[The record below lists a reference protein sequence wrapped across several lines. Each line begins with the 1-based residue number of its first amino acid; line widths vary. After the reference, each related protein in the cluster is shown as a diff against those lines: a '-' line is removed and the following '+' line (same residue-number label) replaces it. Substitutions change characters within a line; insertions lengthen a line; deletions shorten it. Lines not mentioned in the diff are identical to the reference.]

1 MIKYILFLIVFL
13 VLISCNK
20 TKLKSPD
27 ACFIVINNP
36 TVLTNP
42 TIQGANSQKIT
53 DIWYYVDDNFKGV
66 FPIGS
71 IMPVLGTGNSK
82 ITLFAG
88 IKNNGISATRL
99 PYEFY
104 KGDVINQYFESGKTY
119 TFSPVFEYLTGA
131 VFPTEVID
139 DFDVTVGTGSK
150 YIPLSVNP
158 FYIISDVNKVYG
170 GVGNSLFFTMSDAKP
185 TGGIK
190 TSTALN
196 LPVGG
201 TPIYLE
207 LNYKCN
213 QPFEVGVI
221 AGTTEVRPAITV
233 NSSPEWNKIYIQL
246 SLAVSTQPTYNYYD
260 IYIKAT
266 KQGDVP
272 TPEIYID
279 NIKLVTR

>member
-1 MIKYILFLIVFL
+1 MIKYILSLIVFL
-13 VLISCNK
+13 VLASCNK
-20 TKLKSPD
+20 TKLKAPE
-27 ACFIVINNP
+27 AAFIVINNP

-42 TIQGANSQKIT
+42 TIQGTNSHKIT

-104 KGDVINQYFESGKTY
+104 QGHVINQYFESAKTY
-119 TFSPVFEYLTGA
+119 TFSPVFEYLTDA
-131 VFPTEVID
+131 VFPTQGCEDYEGSGVKY
-139 DFDVTVGTGSK
+139 FSVGDSST
-150 YIPLSVNP
+150 LV
-158 FYIISDVNKVYG
+158 ISDINKVFEG
-170 GVGNSLFFTMSDAKP
+170 THSVFMSMSNSKP
-185 TGGIK
+185 TAQIK
-190 TSTALN
+190 TSTSMS

-221 AGTTEVRPAITV
+221 AGSTEVRPALTV

-246 SLAVSTQPTYNYYD
+246 SQAVSTQPTYNYYD

-266 KQGDVP
+266 KQSDVP

>member
-1 MIKYILFLIVFL
+1 MIKYILSLIVFL
-13 VLISCNK
+13 VLASCNK
-20 TKLKSPD
+20 TKLKAPE
-27 ACFIVINNP
+27 AAFIVINNP

-42 TIQGANSQKIT
+42 TIQGTNSHKIT

-104 KGDVINQYFESGKTY
+104 KGHVINQYFERGKTY
-119 TFSPVFEYLTGA
+119 TFSPVFEYLTSA
-131 VFPTEVID
+131 VFPTQGCEDYDSPGIKYFSVGDSAAPVIHD
-139 DFDVTVGTGSK
+139 LDKVFSGTGS
-150 YIPLSVNP
+150 LFMSM
-158 FYIISDVNKVYG
+158 S
-170 GVGNSLFFTMSDAKP
+170 NSKP
-185 TGGIK
+185 TSQIK
-190 TSTALN
+190 TSTSMS

-221 AGTTEVRPAITV
+221 AGATEVRPALTV

-246 SLAVSTQPTYNYYD
+246 SQAVSTQPTYNYYD

-266 KQGDVP
+266 KQSDVP

>member
-1 MIKYILFLIVFL
+1 MRGKFLYLFFVFSLSIFFSCKKDNLKAPLASFL
-13 VLISCNK
+13 VVK
-20 TKLKSPD
+20 
-27 ACFIVINNP
+27 NP
-36 TVLTNP
+36 TLKT
-42 TIQGANSQKIT
+42 TSSQGSNHHKIT

-88 IKNNGISATRL
+88 IKNNGISSTRL

-104 KGDVINQYFESGKTY
+104 KGHVINQYFESGKTY
-119 TFSPVFEYLTGA
+119 TFSPVFEYLTNA
-131 VFPTEVID
+131 VFPTEGCEDYEGSGVKY
-139 DFDVTVGTGSK
+139 FSVGDSSTE
-150 YIPLSVNP
+150 V
-158 FYIISDVNKVYG
+158 ISDINKVFG
-170 GVGNSLFFTMSDAKP
+170 GIGYSVFMSMSNSKP
-185 TGGIK
+185 TSQIK
-190 TSTALN
+190 TSTSMS

-221 AGTTEVRPAITV
+221 AGTTEVRPALTV
-233 NSSPEWNKIYIQL
+233 NPSPEWNKIYIQL
-246 SLAVSTQPTYNYYD
+246 SQAVSTQPTYNYYD

-266 KQGDVP
+266 KKSDVP

>member
-1 MIKYILFLIVFL
+1 MIKYILSLIVFL
-13 VLISCNK
+13 VLASCNK
-20 TKLKSPD
+20 TKLKAPE
-27 ACFIVINNP
+27 AAFIVINNP

-42 TIQGANSQKIT
+42 TIQGTNSHKIT

-104 KGDVINQYFESGKTY
+104 KGHVINQYFESGKTY
-119 TFSPVFEYLTGA
+119 TFSPVFEYLTSA
-131 VFPTEVID
+131 VFPTQGCEDYDSPGIKYFSVGDSAAPVIHD
-139 DFDVTVGTGSK
+139 LDKVFSGTGS
-150 YIPLSVNP
+150 LFMSM
-158 FYIISDVNKVYG
+158 S
-170 GVGNSLFFTMSDAKP
+170 NSKP
-185 TGGIK
+185 TSQIK
-190 TSTALN
+190 TSTSMS

-221 AGTTEVRPAITV
+221 AGATEVRPALTV

-246 SLAVSTQPTYNYYD
+246 SQAVSTQPTYNYYD

-266 KQGDVP
+266 KQSDVP

>member
-1 MIKYILFLIVFL
+1 MIKLLLPIIVFF
-13 VLISCNK
+13 IFTSCNK
-20 TKLKSPD
+20 EKLKSP
-27 ACFIVINNP
+27 AAAFIVVNNP
-36 TVLTNP
+36 SVFTNP
-42 TIQGANSQKIT
+42 LIQGANSHKIT

-104 KGDVINQYFESGKTY
+104 QGHVINQYFESGKTY

-131 VFPTEVID
+131 VFPPQGCEDYEGIGTKYQSVGDSSTLVIHD
-139 DFDVTVGTGSK
+139 A
-150 YIPLSVNP
+150 
-158 FYIISDVNKVYG
+158 NKVFG
-170 GVGNSLFFTMSDAKP
+170 GIGYSLFMSMSDLKP
-185 TGGIK
+185 TAKIK
-190 TSTALN
+190 TTSPMS

-201 TPIYLE
+201 APIYLE

-221 AGTTEVRPAITV
+221 GGTSEVRPALTV
-233 NSSPEWNKIYIQL
+233 NASSEWNKIYIQL
-246 SLAVSTQPTYNYYD
+246 SQAVSTQPTYNYYD

-272 TPEIYID
+272 NPEIYID

>member
-1 MIKYILFLIVFL
+1 MIKYILSLIVFL
-13 VLISCNK
+13 VLASCNK
-20 TKLKSPD
+20 TKLKAPE
-27 ACFIVINNP
+27 AAFIVINNP

-42 TIQGANSQKIT
+42 TIQGTNSHKIT

-104 KGDVINQYFESGKTY
+104 QGHVINQYFESGKTY

-131 VFPTEVID
+131 VFPTQGCEDYDSPGIKYLSVGDSAAPVIHD
-139 DFDVTVGTGSK
+139 LDKVFSGTGS
-150 YIPLSVNP
+150 LFMSM
-158 FYIISDVNKVYG
+158 S
-170 GVGNSLFFTMSDAKP
+170 NSKP
-185 TGGIK
+185 TSQIK
-190 TSTALN
+190 TSTSMS

-221 AGTTEVRPAITV
+221 AGTTEVRPALTV

-246 SLAVSTQPTYNYYD
+246 SQAVSTQPTYNYYD

-266 KQGDVP
+266 KKSDVP

>member
-36 TVLTNP
+36 TLLTNP

-131 VFPTEVID
+131 VFPTQGCEDYENPGVKYQSVGDSSTVVIA
-139 DFDVTVGTGSK
+139 
-150 YIPLSVNP
+150 
-158 FYIISDVNKVYG
+158 DVNKVFG
-170 GVGNSLFFTMSDAKP
+170 GIGHSLFMSMSDLKP
-185 TGGIK
+185 TSQIK
-190 TSTALN
+190 TSSSMS

-233 NSSPEWNKIYIQL
+233 NSSQEWNKIYIQL

>member
-1 MIKYILFLIVFL
+1 MIKYILSLIVFL
-13 VLISCNK
+13 VLASCNK
-20 TKLKSPD
+20 TKLKAPE
-27 ACFIVINNP
+27 AAFIVINNP

-42 TIQGANSQKIT
+42 TIQGTNSHKIT

-104 KGDVINQYFESGKTY
+104 QGHVINQYFESGKTY
-119 TFSPVFEYLTGA
+119 TFSPVFEYLTSA
-131 VFPTEVID
+131 VFPTEGCEDYEGSGVKYFSVGD
-139 DFDVTVGTGSK
+139 SSTV
-150 YIPLSVNP
+150 V
-158 FYIISDVNKVYG
+158 ISDINKVFG
-170 GVGNSLFFTMSDAKP
+170 GIGHSVFMSMSNSKP
-185 TGGIK
+185 TSKIK
-190 TSTALN
+190 TSTSMS

-221 AGTTEVRPAITV
+221 AGTTEVRPALTV

-246 SLAVSTQPTYNYYD
+246 SQAVSTQPTYNYYD

-266 KQGDVP
+266 KQSDVP

>member
-1 MIKYILFLIVFL
+1 MIKYILSLIVFL
-13 VLISCNK
+13 VLASCNK
-20 TKLKSPD
+20 TKLKAPE
-27 ACFIVINNP
+27 AAFIVINNP

-42 TIQGANSQKIT
+42 TIQGTNSHKIT

-71 IMPVLGTGNSK
+71 IMPVIGTGNSK

-88 IKNNGISATRL
+88 IKNNGISSTRL

-104 KGDVINQYFESGKTY
+104 KGHVINQYFESGKTY
-119 TFSPVFEYLTGA
+119 TFSPVFEYLTNA
-131 VFPTEVID
+131 VFPTEGCEDYEGSGVKY
-139 DFDVTVGTGSK
+139 FSVGDSSTE
-150 YIPLSVNP
+150 V
-158 FYIISDVNKVYG
+158 ISDITKVFG
-170 GVGNSLFFTMSDAKP
+170 GIGYSVFMSMSNSKP
-185 TGGIK
+185 TSQIK
-190 TSTALN
+190 TSTSMS

-221 AGTTEVRPAITV
+221 AGTTEVRPALTV
-233 NSSPEWNKIYIQL
+233 NPSPEWNKIYIQL
-246 SLAVSTQPTYNYYD
+246 SQAVSTQPTYNYYD

-266 KQGDVP
+266 KKSDVP

>member
-1 MIKYILFLIVFL
+1 MIKYILSLIVFL
-13 VLISCNK
+13 VLASCNK
-20 TKLKSPD
+20 TKLKAPE
-27 ACFIVINNP
+27 AAFIVINNP

-42 TIQGANSQKIT
+42 TIQGTNSHKIT

-104 KGDVINQYFESGKTY
+104 QGHVINQYFESGKTY
-119 TFSPVFEYLTGA
+119 TFSPVFEYLTSA
-131 VFPTEVID
+131 VFPTEGCEDYEGSGVKYFSVGD
-139 DFDVTVGTGSK
+139 SSTV
-150 YIPLSVNP
+150 V
-158 FYIISDVNKVYG
+158 ISDINKVFG
-170 GVGNSLFFTMSDAKP
+170 GIGYSVFMSMSNSKP
-185 TGGIK
+185 TSQIK
-190 TSTALN
+190 TSTSMS

-221 AGTTEVRPAITV
+221 AGTTEVRPALTV

-246 SLAVSTQPTYNYYD
+246 SQAVSTQPTYNYYD

-266 KQGDVP
+266 KKSDVP

>member
-36 TVLTNP
+36 TLLTNP

-131 VFPTEVID
+131 VFPTQGCEDYENPGVKYQSVGDSSTVVIA
-139 DFDVTVGTGSK
+139 
-150 YIPLSVNP
+150 
-158 FYIISDVNKVYG
+158 DVNKVFG
-170 GVGNSLFFTMSDAKP
+170 GIGHSLFMSMSDLKP
-185 TGGIK
+185 TSQIK
-190 TSTALN
+190 TSSSMS

-221 AGTTEVRPAITV
+221 AGATEVRPAITV
-233 NSSPEWNKIYIQL
+233 NPSPEWNKIYIQL

>member
-1 MIKYILFLIVFL
+1 MIKYILSLIVFL
-13 VLISCNK
+13 VLASCNK
-20 TKLKSPD
+20 TKLKAPE
-27 ACFIVINNP
+27 AAFIVINNP

-42 TIQGANSQKIT
+42 TIQGTNSHKIT

-71 IMPVLGTGNSK
+71 IMPVIGTGNSK

-104 KGDVINQYFESGKTY
+104 QGHVINQYFESGKTY
-119 TFSPVFEYLTGA
+119 TFNPVFEYLTGA
-131 VFPTEVID
+131 VFPTQGCEDYDSPGIKYFSVGDSAAPVIHD
-139 DFDVTVGTGSK
+139 LDKVFSGTGS
-150 YIPLSVNP
+150 LFMSM
-158 FYIISDVNKVYG
+158 S
-170 GVGNSLFFTMSDAKP
+170 NSKP
-185 TGGIK
+185 TSQIK
-190 TSTALN
+190 TSTSMS

-221 AGTTEVRPAITV
+221 AGSTEVRPALTV

-246 SLAVSTQPTYNYYD
+246 SQAVSTQPTYNYYD

-266 KQGDVP
+266 KQSDVP

>member
-1 MIKYILFLIVFL
+1 MIKYILPLIVFL
-13 VLISCNK
+13 VFNSCNK
-20 TKLKSPD
+20 AKLKSPE
-27 ACFIVINNP
+27 AAFIVINNP

-42 TIQGANSQKIT
+42 TIQGANSHKIT

-88 IKNNGISATRL
+88 IKNNGISSTRL

-104 KGDVINQYFESGKTY
+104 QGHVINQYFESGKTY
-119 TFSPVFEYLTGA
+119 TFSPVFEYLTSA
-131 VFPTEVID
+131 VFPTQGCEDYENPGVKYQSVGDSSTLVIED
-139 DFDVTVGTGSK
+139 
-150 YIPLSVNP
+150 I
-158 FYIISDVNKVYG
+158 NKVFSG
-170 GVGNSLFFTMSDAKP
+170 IGHSLFMSMSDLKP
-185 TGGIK
+185 TAQIK
-190 TSTALN
+190 SSSPMT

-201 TPIYLE
+201 APIYLE

-221 AGTTEVRPAITV
+221 AGATEVRPALTV
-233 NSSPEWNKIYIQL
+233 NPSSEWNKIYIQL
-246 SLAVSTQPTYNYYD
+246 SQAVSTQPTYIYYE

>member
-1 MIKYILFLIVFL
+1 MIRFLLCTIIFL
-13 VLISCNK
+13 VLSSCNK
-20 TKLKSPD
+20 TKLKSPE
-27 ACFIVINNP
+27 AAFIVVNNP
-36 TVLTNP
+36 TVYTNP
-42 TIQGANSQKIT
+42 SIQGTNSHKIT

-71 IMPVLGTGNSK
+71 IMPVLGSGNSK

-104 KGDVINQYFESGKTY
+104 QGTIIKQDFEVGKTY

-131 VFPTEVID
+131 IFPSQAND
-139 DFDVTVGTGSK
+139 DFEGVGFK
-150 YIPLSVNP
+150 YKSVGDSS
-158 FYIISDVNKVYG
+158 YVIISDVNKVFG
-170 GVGNSLFFTMSDAKP
+170 GIGHSVFMSMSDLKP
-185 TGGIK
+185 TSQIQ
-190 TSTALN
+190 TSVPLN

-201 TPIYLE
+201 TAIYLE

-213 QPFEVGVI
+213 QPIEVGVI
-221 AGTTEVRPAITV
+221 AGTSEVRPALTV
-233 NSSPEWNKIYIQL
+233 NPSSEWNKIYIQL
-246 SLAVSTQPTYNYYD
+246 SQAVSTQPTYVYYD

-266 KQGDVP
+266 KQADVA

-279 NIKLVTR
+279 NIKLVTK

>member
-1 MIKYILFLIVFL
+1 MRGKFLYLFFVFSLSIFFSCKKDNLKAPLASFL
-13 VLISCNK
+13 VVK
-20 TKLKSPD
+20 
-27 ACFIVINNP
+27 NP
-36 TVLTNP
+36 TLKT
-42 TIQGANSQKIT
+42 TSSQGSNHHKIT

-71 IMPVLGTGNSK
+71 IMPVIGTGNSK

-88 IKNNGISATRL
+88 IKNNGISSTRL

-104 KGDVINQYFESGKTY
+104 KGHVINQYFESGKTY
-119 TFSPVFEYLTGA
+119 TFSPVFEYLTNA
-131 VFPTEVID
+131 VFPTEGCEDYEGSGVKY
-139 DFDVTVGTGSK
+139 FSVGDSSTE
-150 YIPLSVNP
+150 V
-158 FYIISDVNKVYG
+158 ISDINKVFG
-170 GVGNSLFFTMSDAKP
+170 GIGYSVFMSMSNSKP
-185 TGGIK
+185 TSQIK
-190 TSTALN
+190 TSTSMS

-221 AGTTEVRPAITV
+221 AGTTEVRPALTV
-233 NSSPEWNKIYIQL
+233 NPSPEWNKIYIQL
-246 SLAVSTQPTYNYYD
+246 SQAVSTQPTYNYYD

-266 KQGDVP
+266 KKSDVP

>member
-1 MIKYILFLIVFL
+1 MIKYILSLIVFL
-13 VLISCNK
+13 VLASCNK
-20 TKLKSPD
+20 TKLKAPE
-27 ACFIVINNP
+27 AAFIVINNP

-42 TIQGANSQKIT
+42 TIQGTNSHKIT

-71 IMPVLGTGNSK
+71 IMPVIGTGNSK

-88 IKNNGISATRL
+88 IKNNGISSTRL

-104 KGDVINQYFESGKTY
+104 KGHVINQYFESGKTY
-119 TFSPVFEYLTGA
+119 TFSPVFEYLTNA
-131 VFPTEVID
+131 VFPTEGCEDYEGSGVKY
-139 DFDVTVGTGSK
+139 FSVGDSSTE
-150 YIPLSVNP
+150 V
-158 FYIISDVNKVYG
+158 ISDINKVFG
-170 GVGNSLFFTMSDAKP
+170 GIGYSVFMSMSNSKP
-185 TGGIK
+185 TSQIK
-190 TSTALN
+190 TSTSMS

-221 AGTTEVRPAITV
+221 AGTTEVRPALTV
-233 NSSPEWNKIYIQL
+233 NPSPEWNKIYIQL
-246 SLAVSTQPTYNYYD
+246 SQAVSTQPTYNYYD

-266 KQGDVP
+266 KKSDVP

>member
-1 MIKYILFLIVFL
+1 MIRFLLCTIVFL
-13 VLISCNK
+13 VLSSCNK
-20 TKLKSPD
+20 TKLQSPG
-27 ACFIVINNP
+27 AAFIVVNNP
-36 TVLTNP
+36 TVYTNP
-42 TIQGANSQKIT
+42 TIQGTNSHKIT

-71 IMPVLGTGNSK
+71 IMPVLGSGNSK

-88 IKNNGISATRL
+88 IKNNGISSTRL

-104 KGDVINQYFESGKTY
+104 QGTVIQQDFEIGKTY

-131 VFPTEVID
+131 VFPSQGCEDYEGPGV
-139 DFDVTVGTGSK
+139 K
-150 YIPLSVNP
+150 YLSVGDSATL
-158 FYIISDVNKVYG
+158 IITDVNKVFG
-170 GVGNSLFFTMSDAKP
+170 GIGKSLFMSMSDLKP
-185 TGGIK
+185 TAQIK
-190 TSTALN
+190 TSLPMT

-213 QPFEVGVI
+213 QPVEVGVI
-221 AGTTEVRPAITV
+221 AGTTEVRPALTV
-233 NSSPEWNKIYIQL
+233 NPSSEWNKIYIQL
-246 SLAVSTQPTYNYYD
+246 SQAVSTQPTYVYYD

-266 KQGDVP
+266 KQGDVA

-279 NIKLVTR
+279 NIKLVTK

>member
-1 MIKYILFLIVFL
+1 MIKYILPLIVFL
-13 VLISCNK
+13 LFNSCNK
-20 TKLKSPD
+20 AKLKSPE
-27 ACFIVINNP
+27 AAFIVINNP
-36 TVLTNP
+36 TVLTNS
-42 TIQGANSQKIT
+42 TIQGANSHKIT

-104 KGDVINQYFESGKTY
+104 QGHVINQYFESGKTY
-119 TFSPVFEYLTGA
+119 TFSPVFEYLTSA
-131 VFPTEVID
+131 VFPTQGCEDYENPGVKYQSVGDSSTLVIH
-139 DFDVTVGTGSK
+139 
-150 YIPLSVNP
+150 
-158 FYIISDVNKVYG
+158 DVNKVFG
-170 GVGNSLFFTMSDAKP
+170 GTGSLFMSMSDLKP
-185 TGGIK
+185 TAQIK
-190 TSTALN
+190 SSTPMT

-201 TPIYLE
+201 APIYLE

-221 AGTTEVRPAITV
+221 AGATEVRPALTV
-233 NSSPEWNKIYIQL
+233 NPSSEWNKIYIQL
-246 SLAVSTQPTYNYYD
+246 SQAVSTQPTYVYYE

-266 KQGDVP
+266 KQVDVP

>member
-1 MIKYILFLIVFL
+1 MIKYILSLIVFL
-13 VLISCNK
+13 VLASCNK
-20 TKLKSPD
+20 TKLKAPE
-27 ACFIVINNP
+27 AAFIVINNP

-42 TIQGANSQKIT
+42 TIQGTNSHKIT

-104 KGDVINQYFESGKTY
+104 QGHVINQYFESGKTY

-131 VFPTEVID
+131 VFPTQGCEDYDSPGIKYLSVGDSAAPVIHD
-139 DFDVTVGTGSK
+139 LDKVFSGTGS
-150 YIPLSVNP
+150 LFMSM
-158 FYIISDVNKVYG
+158 S
-170 GVGNSLFFTMSDAKP
+170 NSKP
-185 TGGIK
+185 TSQIK
-190 TSTALN
+190 TSTSMS

-207 LNYKCN
+207 LNYKCT
-213 QPFEVGVI
+213 QPVEVGVI
-221 AGTTEVRPAITV
+221 AGTTEVRPALTV

-246 SLAVSTQPTYNYYD
+246 SQAVSTQPTYNYYD

-266 KQGDVP
+266 KKSDVP

>member
-1 MIKYILFLIVFL
+1 MIKYILSLIVFL
-13 VLISCNK
+13 VLASCNK
-20 TKLKSPD
+20 TKLKAPE
-27 ACFIVINNP
+27 AAFIVINNP

-42 TIQGANSQKIT
+42 TIQGTNSHKIT

-88 IKNNGISATRL
+88 IKNNGISSTRL

-104 KGDVINQYFESGKTY
+104 QGHVINQYFESGKTY
-119 TFSPVFEYLTGA
+119 TFSPVFEYLTGS
-131 VFPTEVID
+131 VFPTQGCEDYEGSGVKY
-139 DFDVTVGTGSK
+139 FSVGDSST
-150 YIPLSVNP
+150 LV
-158 FYIISDVNKVYG
+158 ISDINKVFG
-170 GVGNSLFFTMSDAKP
+170 GIGHSVFMSMSNSKP
-185 TGGIK
+185 TSQIK
-190 TSTALN
+190 TSTSMS

-221 AGTTEVRPAITV
+221 AGATEVRPALTV

-246 SLAVSTQPTYNYYD
+246 SQAVSTQPTYNYYD

-266 KQGDVP
+266 KQSDVP

>member
-1 MIKYILFLIVFL
+1 MIKYILSLIVFL
-13 VLISCNK
+13 VLASCNK
-20 TKLKSPD
+20 TKLKAPE
-27 ACFIVINNP
+27 AAFIVINNP

-42 TIQGANSQKIT
+42 TIQGTNSHKIT

-104 KGDVINQYFESGKTY
+104 QGHVINQYFESGKTY

-131 VFPTEVID
+131 VFPTQGCEDYEGSGVKY
-139 DFDVTVGTGSK
+139 FSVGDSST
-150 YIPLSVNP
+150 LV
-158 FYIISDVNKVYG
+158 ISDINKVFG
-170 GVGNSLFFTMSDAKP
+170 GIGNSVFMSMSNSKP
-185 TGGIK
+185 TSQIK
-190 TSTALN
+190 TSTSMS

-221 AGTTEVRPAITV
+221 AGSTEVRPALTV

-246 SLAVSTQPTYNYYD
+246 SQAVSTQPTYNYYD

-266 KQGDVP
+266 KQSDVP

>member
-1 MIKYILFLIVFL
+1 MIKYILSLIVFL
-13 VLISCNK
+13 VLASCNK
-20 TKLKSPD
+20 TKLKAPE
-27 ACFIVINNP
+27 AAFIVINNP

-42 TIQGANSQKIT
+42 TIQGTNSHKIT

-71 IMPVLGTGNSK
+71 IMPVIGTGNSK

-104 KGDVINQYFESGKTY
+104 QGHVINQYFESGKTY
-119 TFSPVFEYLTGA
+119 TFSPVFEYLTNA
-131 VFPTEVID
+131 VFPTEGCEDYEGSGVKY
-139 DFDVTVGTGSK
+139 FSVGDSSTE
-150 YIPLSVNP
+150 V
-158 FYIISDVNKVYG
+158 ISDINKVFG
-170 GVGNSLFFTMSDAKP
+170 GIGYSVFMSMSNSKP
-185 TGGIK
+185 TSQIK
-190 TSTALN
+190 TSTSMS

-221 AGTTEVRPAITV
+221 AGTTEVRPALTV
-233 NSSPEWNKIYIQL
+233 NPSPEWNKIYIQL
-246 SLAVSTQPTYNYYD
+246 SQAVSTQPTYNYYD

-266 KQGDVP
+266 KKSDVP

>member
-1 MIKYILFLIVFL
+1 MIKYILSLIVFL
-13 VLISCNK
+13 VLASCNK
-20 TKLKSPD
+20 TKLKAPE
-27 ACFIVINNP
+27 AAFIVINNP

-42 TIQGANSQKIT
+42 TIQGTNSHKIT

-71 IMPVLGTGNSK
+71 IMPVIGTGNSK

-104 KGDVINQYFESGKTY
+104 QGHLINQYFESGKTY

-131 VFPTEVID
+131 VFPTEGCEDYEGSGVKYFSVGD
-139 DFDVTVGTGSK
+139 SSTV
-150 YIPLSVNP
+150 V
-158 FYIISDVNKVYG
+158 ISDINKVFG
-170 GVGNSLFFTMSDAKP
+170 GIGHSVFMSMSNSKP
-185 TGGIK
+185 TSQIK
-190 TSTALN
+190 TSTSMS

-221 AGTTEVRPAITV
+221 AGTTEVRPALTV

-246 SLAVSTQPTYNYYD
+246 SQAVSTQPTYNYYD

-266 KQGDVP
+266 KQSDVP

>member
-1 MIKYILFLIVFL
+1 MIKLLLPIIIFFAFT
-13 VLISCNK
+13 SCNK
-20 TKLKSPD
+20 EKLKSP
-27 ACFIVINNP
+27 AAAFIVVNNP
-36 TVLTNP
+36 SVFTNAI
-42 TIQGANSQKIT
+42 IQGANSHKIT

-66 FPIGS
+66 FPLGS

-104 KGDVINQYFESGKTY
+104 QGHVINQYFESGKTY

-139 DFDVTVGTGSK
+139 DFDITVGTGSK
-150 YIPLSVNP
+150 YMPVSDNP

-170 GVGNSLFFTMSDAKP
+170 GIENSLFFTMSDAKP
-185 TGGIK
+185 VGGIK
-190 TSTALN
+190 TTTALN

-213 QPFEVGVI
+213 QPIEVGVI
-221 AGTTEVRPAITV
+221 GGTSEIRPALTV
-233 NSSPEWNKIYIQL
+233 NASAEWNKIYIQL
-246 SLAVSTQPTYNYYD
+246 SQAVSTQPTYNYYD

-272 TPEIYID
+272 NPEIYID

>member
-1 MIKYILFLIVFL
+1 MIKYILSLIVFL
-13 VLISCNK
+13 VLASCNK
-20 TKLKSPD
+20 TKLKAPE
-27 ACFIVINNP
+27 AAFIVINNP

-42 TIQGANSQKIT
+42 TIQGTNSHKIT

-71 IMPVLGTGNSK
+71 IMPVIGTGNSK

-88 IKNNGISATRL
+88 IKNNGISSTRL

-104 KGDVINQYFESGKTY
+104 KGHVINQYFESGKTY
-119 TFSPVFEYLTGA
+119 TFSPVFEYLTNA
-131 VFPTEVID
+131 VFPTEGCEDYEGSGVKY
-139 DFDVTVGTGSK
+139 FSVGDSSTE
-150 YIPLSVNP
+150 V
-158 FYIISDVNKVYG
+158 ISDINKVFG
-170 GVGNSLFFTMSDAKP
+170 GIGYSDFMSMSNSKP
-185 TGGIK
+185 TSQIK
-190 TSTALN
+190 TSTSMS

-221 AGTTEVRPAITV
+221 AGTTEVRPALTV
-233 NSSPEWNKIYIQL
+233 NPSPEWNKIYIQL
-246 SLAVSTQPTYNYYD
+246 SQAVSTQPTYNYYD

-266 KQGDVP
+266 KKSDVP